1 MRRMTDEQTK
11 DLAMIEDPDRWRH
24 WPILPLVNND
34 GRHAFIVNNTLYG
47 NLRNAEIFV
56 WRGNMWNA
64 RAALNDPT
72 NRIRYK
78 NPQAVIND
86 GWRVD

>member
-1 MRRMTDEQTK
+1 MMRRMTDQE
-11 DLAMIEDPDRWRH
+11 MIEDPDRWRH

-34 GRHAFIVNNTLYG
+34 GRAGFIVNNTLHG
-47 NLRNAEIFV
+47 NLRNVEIFV
-56 WRGNMWNA
+56 WVGNMWNA
-64 RAALNDPT
+64 RAALNNPA

-78 NPQAVIND
+78 NAQSVIND